1 MSHASIKAAPSVARE
16 NEWSIELL
24 RGLAALMV
32 VYAHYHGLAGIDA
45 NLSLLTFTG
54 VDLFFVISGFVFAPY
69 FFGKSLSVGPFF
81 IRRFFRIYPLYVVGV
96 CAYIAIQLWQGGP
109 TPYVL
114 EHLLFLH
121 TMKSP
126 EVAFFYNPAFW
137 SLPPEIE
144 FYLMLPL
151 LALFIRRA
159 RTLFIVVAIALVMR
173 AIIAYLSPTDGSITP
188 WFVLGVHLPGLLIEF
203 LIGALAWMVVSRSP
217 GQALR
222 VIMLLSGALLWLALA
237 WVFSQLRDPGVLA
250 HPVLR
255 GNLGLFAALAY
266 GLMLCGFVGL
276 FKSPARWTLILA
288 TVMGNLSYGIY
299 LFHNAMPRLLGGL
312 SSSMNGT
319 LFALL
324 CLLATLLVAWLA
336 HIVIES
342 PARNFGRQWSRRITE
357 RGLVAANS
365 AIPPQR

>member
-1 MSHASIKAAPSVARE
+1 MSHASIKAATTVARE

-32 VYAHYHGLAGIDA
+32 VYAHYHGFAGIDA
-45 NLSLLTFTG
+45 NLTLLTFTG

-69 FFGKSLSVGPFF
+69 FFGKNLAPGPFF

-96 CAYIAIQLWQGGP
+96 SVYIAIQLWHGGP
-109 TPYVL
+109 APYVL

-121 TMKSP
+121 TLQSP
-126 EVAFFYNPAFW
+126 EIAFFYNPAFW
-137 SLPPEIE
+137 SLPPEVE

-159 RTLFIVVAIALVMR
+159 RTLFMVVGAALVMR
-173 AIIAYLSPTDGSITP
+173 AIIAYASPVDGAITV

-203 LIGALAWMVVSRSP
+203 LIGALAWMVVNRSP
-217 GQALR
+217 GLQLRAL
-222 VIMLLSGALLWLALA
+222 MLLSGVLLWLALA
-237 WVFSQLRDPGVLA
+237 WIFAELRDPGVLA

-255 GNLGLFAALAY
+255 GNLGLFAAIAY
-266 GLMLCGFVGL
+266 GLMLCGFVGM
-276 FKSPARWTLILA
+276 FTTPARWVLVLA
-288 TVMGNLSYGIY
+288 AVMGNLSYGIY

-312 SSSMNGT
+312 SELMHGA

-324 CLLATLLVAWLA
+324 CLVATLLVAWLA
-336 HIVIES
+336 HAVVER
-342 PARNFGRQWSRRITE
+342 PARNFGRQWSGRIQA
-357 RGLVAANS
+357 RGLVAG
-365 AIPPQR
+365 